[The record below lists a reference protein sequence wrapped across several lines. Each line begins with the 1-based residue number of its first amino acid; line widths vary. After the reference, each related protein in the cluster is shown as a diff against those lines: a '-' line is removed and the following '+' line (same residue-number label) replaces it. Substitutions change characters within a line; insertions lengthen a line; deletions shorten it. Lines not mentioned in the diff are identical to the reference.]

1 VRSPDPRRG
10 PVGANPDRGD
20 PVTQLNEWLKWWK
33 ELYQT
38 NAYVSAGTAILAAV
52 VLGIV
57 VDLIVRRVFKRLAAR
72 TKTELDDVF
81 VAAIRKPLFT
91 TLVLAGIGMATTQLD
106 PPDTAAYIVRGV
118 LISIA
123 VLLWTS
129 AGFAVGKSLL
139 GILARRADQ
148 LSIVNART
156 LPLFEIVVKT
166 VLVAGAAYGILLAW
180 KVDVTAWLASAGI
193 LGIAIGFAAKDTLS
207 NFFSGIFILADA
219 PYKLGD
225 FIVLGS
231 GERGRVTDIGIRSTR
246 ILTRDDIEITI
257 PNAAI
262 ANSKIINETGGPH
275 DMERV
280 RVDIGVAYGSDIDKV
295 REVLMDV
302 ADQSKYVVKE
312 PTPRVRFRTFGD
324 SSLNFQLMGWID
336 EPVLRG
342 RALDELNCSVYK
354 RFQAEGIEIPYP
366 QRDVHL
372 IKGE

>member
-1 VRSPDPRRG
+1 M
-10 PVGANPDRGD
+10 
-20 PVTQLNEWLKWWK
+20 TQLNEWLKWWK

-52 VLGIV
+52 VLGFV
-57 VDLIVRRVFKRLAAR
+57 VDLIVKRVFKRLAAR

-91 TLVLAGIGMATTQLD
+91 SIVLAGIGVATTRLD
-106 PPDTAAYIVRGV
+106 PPDPAPYIIRGI
-118 LISIA
+118 LITIA
-123 VLLWTS
+123 VFLWTA
-129 AGFAVGKSLL
+129 AGFAVGRSLL

-148 LSIVNART
+148 LAIVNART

-166 VLVAGAAYGILLAW
+166 VLVASAAYGILLAW
-180 KVDVTAWLASAGI
+180 RVDVTAWLASAGI

-225 FIVLGS
+225 FIVLDS

-262 ANSKIINETGGPH
+262 ANAKIINETGGPH

-280 RVDIGVAYGSDIDKV
+280 RVNIGVAYGSDIDQV
-295 REVLMDV
+295 RDVLMDV
-302 ADQSKYVVKE
+302 ADKSKYVVKE
-312 PTPRVRFRTFGD
+312 PTPRVRFRTFGE

-342 RALDELNCSVYK
+342 RALDELNCQVYK
-354 RFQAEGIEIPYP
+354 RFMAEGIEIPYP

>member
-1 VRSPDPRRG
+1 M
-10 PVGANPDRGD
+10 
-20 PVTQLNEWLKWWK
+20 TQLNEWLKWWK

>member
-1 VRSPDPRRG
+1 M
-10 PVGANPDRGD
+10 
-20 PVTQLNEWLKWWK
+20 TQLADSYKWLK

-38 NAYVSAGTAILAAV
+38 NAYVSAGTAILAAILV
-52 VLGIV
+52 GFVI
-57 VDLIVRRVFKRLAAR
+57 DLIVKRVFKRLAKR

-91 TLVLAGIGMATTQLD
+91 SVVLAGIGVATTRLE
-106 PPDTAAYIVRGV
+106 PPDPASYIVRGV
-118 LISIA
+118 LITIA

-148 LSIVNART
+148 LAIVNART

-166 VLVAGAAYGILLAW
+166 VLVASAAYGILLAW

-225 FIVLGS
+225 FIVLDS

-262 ANSKIINETGGPH
+262 ANAKIINETGGPH
-275 DMERV
+275 DMERI
-280 RVDIGVAYGSDIDKV
+280 RVNIGVAYGSEIDEV
-295 REVLMDV
+295 REVLMKA
-302 ADQSKYVVKE
+302 ADDCEYVVKE
-312 PTPRVRFRTFGD
+312 PAARVRFRTFGD
-324 SSLNFQLMGWID
+324 SALNFQLMGWIE

-342 RALDELNCSVYK
+342 RALDQLNTLVYNGL
-354 RFQAEGIEIPYP
+354 RDAGIAIPFP
-366 QRDVHL
+366 QQDVHL
-372 IKGE
+372 IKEN